1 MRTQIAAGA
10 LSASRSLPLSAIPW
24 RNRLIALVYGLA
36 FLGLVTAALAVQWP
50 LAGRYNLA
58 PGDVAPADIR
68 APRYIAYISA
78 SLTEEERR
86 QAERRVPEVVEPQPR
101 ARINQ
106 VQRSRELLASI
117 EAVRE
122 NDTLTAEQKL
132 AALRSVPDGTLP
144 DETWERIL
152 ALDGESWT
160 RVKEQVP
167 IALNTI
173 MLGEIRENQL
183 PAAQRRVP
191 AYLDLMEE
199 DELQAATALV
209 QLLLRPTMV
218 VNAERTAALRQ
229 EARNAVLPQTVS
241 YEVNEVIVRQGDI
254 VTQQHVE
261 ALTALGLNEPQR
273 DRWQLVR
280 GLTVSGLMTL
290 ILGLYFVRYAPAM
303 IGQPRRLALLL
314 ALLAGFLALAVLML
328 PGRTV
333 LPYVFPLAALIM
345 LVSPLLGM
353 GLALLVLV
361 FFGALMAFL
370 TEGDVAVVAYA
381 VLGSLVGAL
390 VLGRADRTSH
400 FVRAGAAVALCNLA
414 LVTALHLRQDGMD
427 LTGYLQLMAAA
438 VANGGL
444 AASIAIIG
452 FYLLGAIFDIATPLR
467 LMELARPNHPLL
479 QDLIMKAPG
488 TYHHSLLVSNLSEQA
503 AEAIGADAF
512 LTRVGAY
519 YHDVGKITRPY
530 FFVENRLEGASPHDQ
545 LDPWSSAQIIINHVR
560 DGLELARRY
569 RLPRRI
575 RDFIAEHQG
584 TGLVRYFY
592 HEAQKLAG
600 PDGVDEKDFRYPGP
614 RPQSKETAILMLA
627 DSCESA
633 VRGEHPETRQGVEA
647 VVNRVVNQ
655 KLMEGELADSDLT
668 LRELETVRQVLVRAL
683 QGLHHPRVKYPE
695 GVGQPTTATATVNGQ
710 QPSAPEAGAAQP
722 SVPSSEPADVTPR

>member
-1 MRTQIAAGA
+1 MANRLNAGA
-10 LSASRSLPLSAIPW
+10 LSASRSLPIRAIAW
-24 RNRLIALVYGLA
+24 RNRLIALLLGLL
-36 FLGLVTAALAVQWP
+36 FVGLVTVALAVQWP
-50 LAGRYNLA
+50 LTGRYNLA

-78 SLTEEERR
+78 SLTEEARR
-86 QAERRVPEVVEPQPR
+86 QAERRVAEVVEPQPR

-106 VQRSRELLASI
+106 VQRARELLASI
-117 EAVRE
+117 EALRL
-122 NDTLTAEQKL
+122 NDALTDRQKL
-132 AALRSVPDGTLP
+132 ETLRALPDGSLP
-144 DETWERIL
+144 DEAWQRIL
-152 ALDGESWT
+152 ALDEESWA
-160 RVKEQVP
+160 RVKDQVP
-167 IALNTI
+167 VALNTM
-173 MLGEIRENQL
+173 MLGEIRESQL
-183 PAAQRRVP
+183 PAMQRRAP
-191 AYLDLMEE
+191 AYLDLTEE
-199 DELQAATALV
+199 DEVQAATALV
-209 QLLLRPTMV
+209 QILLRPTMV

-241 YEVNEVIVRQGDI
+241 YEANEVIVRQGDI

-261 ALTALGLNEPQR
+261 ALEALGLNEPQW

-280 GLTVSGLMTL
+280 SLAIGLVMGLVM
-290 ILGLYFVRYAPAM
+290 GLYFLRYAPAM
-303 IGQPRRLALLL
+303 VGQPRRLALLL
-314 ALLAGFLALAVLML
+314 ALLGGFLALAVLMV
-328 PGRTV
+328 PNRTV
-333 LPYVFPLAALIM
+333 FPYVFPLAALSM
-345 LVSPLLGM
+345 LVTPLLGV

-361 FFGALMAFL
+361 FFGVILAFL
-370 TEGDVAVVAYA
+370 SGGDAAVVAYA
-381 VLGSLVGAL
+381 LLGSLVGAFI
-390 VLGRADRTSH
+390 LGRADRTSS
-400 FVRAGAAVALCNLA
+400 FVRAGAAVALTNVA
-414 LVTALHLRQDGMD
+414 LVTALHLRQDSMD
-427 LTGYLQLMAAA
+427 LTGYLQLVAAA
-438 VANGGL
+438 VVNGGL
-444 AASIAIIG
+444 AASIALIG

-488 TYHHSLLVSNLSEQA
+488 TYHHSLLVSNLGEQA

-545 LDPWSSAQIIINHVR
+545 LDPWSSAQIIISHVR

-633 VRGEHPETRQGVEA
+633 VRGEHPETRQAVEA

-695 GVGQPTTATATVNGQ
+695 GVAQPAATAAAVNGQ
-710 QPSAPEAGAAQP
+710 QPAAAEGKAAQP
-722 SVPSSEPADVTPR
+722 SVSSSEPADVTPR